1 MSETNV
7 PLPPRQKKT
16 CTQISFRIL
25 GAFLFFSVLAW
36 SVWGV
41 HDQLNLDRVFS
52 ARTIERTQTV
62 IPQLF
67 QLNFDQFG
75 RILTLIL
82 ETLAIAFAGCLMA
95 TILAVPLGFLTAKN
109 MMGHTWMGKVVHSFF
124 KLWLNATRT
133 FPEILLALIF
143 VASIGPSAFAGVL
156 AIAIGSTGMLG
167 KLYGETIETIDMSI
181 VEAMEANGA
190 NKIQTLF
197 EGILPQVVPEFLS
210 YAIYR
215 FEIDVR
221 ASTILGVI
229 GAGGIG
235 TLIVISAAN
244 RNWGEV
250 GLIVLSIIIIV
261 TIIDYFSA
269 FARKRIV

>member
-1 MSETNV
+1 MTKTLVS
-7 PLPPRQKKT
+7 LPPKKEKTWRQRG
-16 CTQISFRIL
+16 FRFIGVL
-25 GAFLFFSVLAW
+25 MFFSLLAW

-41 HDQLNLDRVFS
+41 HDQMNLERVFS
-52 ARTIERTQTV
+52 ERTIERTQTV
-62 IPQLF
+62 IPQLV
-67 QLNFDQFG
+67 QLNFEQFG

-95 TILAVPLGFLTAKN
+95 TIFAIPLGFLTAKN
-109 MMGHTWMGKVVHSFF
+109 MMGHTWIGKVVHSFF

-197 EGILPQVVPEFLS
+197 KGILPQVVPEFLS

-250 GLIVLSIIIIV
+250 GLIVLSIIFIV

-269 FARKRIV
+269 FIRKKIV

>member
-1 MSETNV
+1 MNRTILG
-7 PLPPRQKKT
+7 LPPKKPIPMKT
-16 CTQISFRIL
+16 IL
-25 GAFLFFSVLAW
+25 NKTFAGLLFAVIVGW
-36 SVWGV
+36 SIYGI
-41 HDQLNLDRVFS
+41 HDRLNLSRVFS
-52 ARTIERTQTV
+52 ERTIERAQTV
-62 IPQLF
+62 IPQLI
-67 QLNFDQFG
+67 QLNGEQFG
-75 RILTLIL
+75 RIIHLII
-82 ETLAIAFAGCLMA
+82 ETLCIAFTGSLMA
-95 TILAVPLGFLTAKN
+95 AVLAVPLGFLTAKN
-109 MMGHTWMGKVVHSFF
+109 MMGTTWYGKTIFGFF

-143 VASIGPSAFAGVL
+143 VASIGPNPFAGVL

-167 KLYGETIETIDMSI
+167 KLYGETIETVDMKV
-181 VEAMEANGA
+181 VEAMEASGA
-190 NKIQTLF
+190 NRIQVLF
-197 EGILPQVVPEFLS
+197 YAILPQVLPQFIS

-250 GLIVLSIIIIV
+250 GLIILSIIIVV

-269 FARKRIV
+269 YTRKKLL